1 MDIRILRNFL
11 TVCREKNITRAAE
24 TLHIAQPSLSKQ
36 LMDLENE
43 IGKQLLIRGKRKI
56 SLTEEGILLRKRA
69 EEVVELYDKMEREM
83 KADSQEI
90 CGTIGIG
97 GAPTYD
103 LLKVAS
109 QMREKYPDVQFDFY
123 MNEETEVIER
133 LDHGTLDFAVILEPV
148 DTLKYESMSLS
159 ESYHWGVVMPVDC
172 EFASNTCVTP
182 EQLCKMPIIMHKRAG
197 LQRTISNWA
206 GTEIEKLNIAAT
218 YNVMNGNPIKYVNS
232 RLGYLLTT
240 EELLP
245 ESLENSVCFKPLSP
259 ALEIHFSLV
268 WKRHAVFSRTAEYFL
283 NEAKD
288 RFCKN
293 EEQNNKERYQNIAF
307 NF

>member
-11 TVCREKNITRAAE
+11 TVCREENITRAAE

-43 IGKQLLIRGKRKI
+43 LGKQLLIRGKRKI

-69 EEVVELYDKMEREM
+69 EEVVELYDKMEKEM

-103 LLKVAS
+103 VLKVAS
-109 QMREKYPDVQFDFY
+109 QMREKYPDIQFDFY
-123 MNEETEVIER
+123 MNEETEVMER
-133 LDHGTLDFAVILEPV
+133 LNHGTLDFAVILEPV

-159 ESYHWGVVMPVDC
+159 ESFHWGVIMPADY
-172 EFASNTCVTP
+172 EFAANTCVTP
-182 EQLCKMPIIMHKRAG
+182 EQLCEMPIIMHKRAG
-197 LQRTISNWA
+197 LQRTISSWA
-206 GTEIEKLNIAAT
+206 GIETEKLNIAAT

-232 RLGYLLTT
+232 GLGCFLTT

-245 ESLENSVCFKPLSP
+245 ESLDNRVCFKPLSP
-259 ALEIHFSLV
+259 ALEIHFALV
-268 WKRHAVFSRTAEYFL
+268 WKRHAVLSRAAECFL

-288 RFCKN
+288 GVRKN
-293 EEQNNKERYQNIAF
+293 EEQNK
-307 NF
+307 